1 MTARMRLG
9 SCRRCECEN
18 KDVSRGRRFI
28 AGGCANNNEMMAS
41 NGQNDNKETIELVSW
56 RDIALESRT
65 YNRKRG
71 AHRAFHVEPVLS
83 WKSNVEAFPSFVSD
97 NGESRLTDVL
107 PEYPPNPIDS
117 RLSPRGIP
125 DPAVWSVPQK

>member
-1 MTARMRLG
+1 VNARTRTSLG
-9 SCRRCECEN
+9 EG
-18 KDVSRGRRFI
+18 VSSLGGRSFNIYLSLARTTTT
-28 AGGCANNNEMMAS
+28 AS
-41 NGQNDNKETIELVSW
+41 NGQIDNKETIELVSW

>member
-1 MTARMRLG
+1 VNAGTRTSLG
-9 SCRRCECEN
+9 EG
-18 KDVSRGRRFI
+18 VSSLGGVFI
-28 AGGCANNNEMMAS
+28 QHLHFACANNNEMMAS